1 MLFIRFLCVTLCD
14 GYLVEQLPYSKKQ
27 ALIRFWTFSKSCF
40 LADRR
45 GKQMKRIGV
54 LTSGG
59 DNPGLNP
66 CIRAVVRMGLHLG
79 LEVMGIHRGY
89 AGLID
94 GEIDEMD
101 ARSVGGIIGR
111 GGTILGTARC
121 PEFYDLQG
129 RKEALRTLNR
139 FGIEGLVAIGGNG
152 SLSGALELHR
162 MGFPTIGIPSTI
174 DNDVNGTNI
183 SIGVDTALNTILDA
197 IDKIKDTASSHNRAF
212 LIETMG
218 RDSGYLALV
227 SGITGGAELVLIP
240 EEKTVID
247 DVCQTIEDAYIRGKT
262 HCIIIVAEGWGPGTQ
277 ELANQ
282 LQERQN
288 ELGFS
293 VRVTQLGHVQR
304 GGSPSAFDRLL
315 ATRLG
320 AAAAREL
327 IAGNEGHMVGWVQ
340 NDVRL
345 TPLAEAIAFDKQ
357 IDRDLCELARVME
370 K

>member
-1 MLFIRFLCVTLCD
+1 
-14 GYLVEQLPYSKKQ
+14 
-27 ALIRFWTFSKSCF
+27 
-40 LADRR
+40 
-45 GKQMKRIGV
+45 MKRIGV

-66 CIRAVVRMGLHLG
+66 CIRAVVRMGIHLG
-79 LEVMGIHRGY
+79 LEVMGIRRGY

-94 GEIDEMD
+94 GEINEMD

-121 PEFYDLQG
+121 PEFYEPKG

-139 FGIEGLVAIGGNG
+139 FGIEGLVSIGGNG
-152 SLSGALELHR
+152 SLSGALELYR
-162 MGFPTIGIPSTI
+162 MGFPTIGVPSTI
-174 DNDVNGTNI
+174 DNDVNGTDI
-183 SIGVDTALNTILDA
+183 SIGVDTALNTILGA

-218 RDSGYLALV
+218 RDSGYLALA
-227 SGITGGAELVLIP
+227 SGITGGAEMVLIP
-240 EEKTVID
+240 EEETTVEQ
-247 DVCQTIEDAYIRGKT
+247 VCQMVEDAYIRGKA
-262 HCIIIVAEGWGPGTQ
+262 HCIIVASEGWMPGTQ
-277 ELANQ
+277 ELACQ
-282 LQERQN
+282 LRERKD

-320 AAAAREL
+320 AAAVREL
-327 IAGNEGHMVGWVQ
+327 IAGNDGYIVGWGGSGTA
-340 NDVRL
+340 L
-345 TPLAEAIAFDKQ
+345 TLLEEAIAFDKQ
-357 IDRDLCELARVME
+357 INRELCELAKVME